1 VLKRVGPNGFNF
13 NFIKSNWEILGMEFT
28 KVVLWLCETG
38 FIPKGCN
45 ASFITLIPKCD
56 KPSKLDDFRP
66 ISLVGVCIRFLL
78 KF

>member
-1 VLKRVGPNGFNF
+1 
-13 NFIKSNWEILGMEFT
+13 MEFT